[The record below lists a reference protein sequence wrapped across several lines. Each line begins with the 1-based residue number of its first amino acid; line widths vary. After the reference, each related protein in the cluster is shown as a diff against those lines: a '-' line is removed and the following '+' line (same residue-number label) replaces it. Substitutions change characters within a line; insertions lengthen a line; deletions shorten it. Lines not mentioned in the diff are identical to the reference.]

1 MDRPS
6 RHANGRGRSCRIGI
20 MLAMGAVWL
29 LSCADDPDP
38 IEPQN
43 RPPVVLQEMPDL
55 YLEDGTADTVNV
67 WEYFLD
73 PDGDALSYTA
83 VSADPG
89 VATVAVDG
97 TALVVLGVAQGWVV
111 ITVTATDSGGLE
123 ASTDL
128 FVEVKGH
135 DWRILVELYEATGG
149 PTWRIQ
155 ANWLTDEPLNHWYGV
170 FVDSAG
176 RVGHLSL
183 GYNGLKGTIPPSF
196 GELPGLWAL
205 DLEGNELSG
214 PIPSALF
221 GLSSLNRL
229 NLSRNE
235 FDGSIPEGIGGL
247 SGLRSLRLAGNR
259 LTGAIPPQLGDL
271 AWLESLDLG
280 DNRLTGPIPA
290 QLGDLGRI
298 AALVLSGNQLSGA
311 IPPELGNPASLVRLD
326 LRNNRLTG
334 SIPAGLGGA
343 GGLAS
348 LNLSDNEL
356 TGAIP
361 PELGGL
367 GRLADLDLTGNELT
381 GPIPPELGDL
391 GRLADLDLSDNNL
404 TGPVP
409 GELGGLTFL
418 ESLDLGD
425 NNLTGPIPGELGGL
439 SFLQALDLSGNDLRG
454 PIPGE
459 LGGLRSVRV
468 LQLSRNSLTDPIPS
482 PLGDLYS
489 LEELHL
495 RDNDL
500 TGPLPPEMGDLRRL
514 ANLDLRRNPRL
525 SGEIP
530 LDWTS
535 LAGLETFA
543 THETGLCAPADPV
556 LQDWLDGVLNQ
567 HLASCGSWAAYLTQ
581 AVQSREYPV
590 PLVAGGDA
598 LLRVFPTALR
608 ETEDGLPPVR
618 ATFYL
623 GGAEVHRVEIAGK
636 STPVPTTIDEG
647 SLEASA
653 NADVPGSV
661 VQPGLEMVI
670 EIDPEGTLDPALG
683 VTRRIPE
690 DGRLPVRVATI
701 PNLDFTLIPFLWSE
715 DPDSAVLGLVAE
727 MAENPESHEMF
738 SLMRTVL
745 PVSTIT
751 VSVHDPV
758 WTSTNVASELFF
770 ETVAIRVGEQGSPV
784 AGLSRYVGMMS
795 GPVEGAAGA
804 VYDYGR
810 VAFAIPNDTA
820 FAQTVGALTS
830 LTFAP
835 CDEEHPDPYYPIA
848 DGSIGSW
855 GYDARIGDLVSPATP
870 DLMSSCGLPR
880 WISAYHFSKAVRF
893 RLSFAGARVGEAWIS
908 TRDGPGGSGTGNPGA
923 DRSRIILRDPA
934 AERIR

>member
-1 MDRPS
+1 MHRPS
-6 RHANGRGRSCRIGI
+6 RHANGRGRSCRVGI
-20 MLAMGAVWL
+20 ILAMGAVWPV
-29 LSCADDPDP
+29 SCADDPDP

-43 RPPVVLQEMPDL
+43 RPPVVLQAMPDL
-55 YLEDGTADTVNV
+55 YLKDGTADTVNV

-73 PDGDALSYTA
+73 PEGDALSYTA
-83 VSADPG
+83 ESADPG

-97 TALVVLGVAQGWVV
+97 TALVVLGVAHGWVV

-128 FVEVKGH
+128 FVEVKGL

-149 PTWRIQ
+149 PTWRVQ
-155 ANWLTDEPLNHWYGV
+155 GNWLTDEPLNDWWGV
-170 FVDSAG
+170 FVDSTG
-176 RVGHLSL
+176 RVAHLSL

-196 GELPGLWAL
+196 GELPGLWSL

-214 PIPSALF
+214 PIPSALL
-221 GLSSLNRL
+221 GLSRL
-229 NLSRNE
+229 YRLHLSHNE
-235 FDGSIPEGIGGL
+235 FDGAIPEGIGGL

-259 LTGAIPPQLGDL
+259 LTGEIPPGLGDL
-271 AWLESLDLG
+271 AGLEGLDLG
-280 DNRLTGPIPA
+280 DNHLTGPIPA
-290 QLGDLGRI
+290 ELGNLGRI
-298 AALVLSGNQLSGA
+298 VALDLSDNQLSGA

-326 LRNNRLTG
+326 LRDNRLTG

-343 GGLAS
+343 VGLAS
-348 LNLSDNEL
+348 LSLS
-356 TGAIP
+356 
-361 PELGGL
+361 
-367 GRLADLDLTGNELT
+367 GNELT
-381 GPIPPELGDL
+381 GPIPPELGGL

-409 GELGGLTFL
+409 GELGALTFL
-418 ESLDLGD
+418 EALDLGD
-425 NNLTGPIPGELGGL
+425 NDLSGPIPGKLGGL
-439 SFLQALDLSGNDLRG
+439 TFLQALDLSDNDLGG
-454 PIPGE
+454 PIPAG
-459 LGGLRSVRV
+459 LGGMRNVRV
-468 LQLSRNSLTDPIPS
+468 LQLSRNSLTDSLPS
-482 PLGDLYS
+482 ALGDLHG
-489 LEELHL
+489 LEELSL
-495 RDNDL
+495 SDNDL
-500 TGPLPPEMGDLRRL
+500 TGPLPPEMGGLRRL

-535 LAGLETFA
+535 LARLETLA

-567 HLASCGSWAAYLTQ
+567 HLASCGTWAAYLTQ

-608 ETEDGLPPVR
+608 ETEEGLPPVR

-653 NADVPGSV
+653 NADIPGSV

-683 VTRRIPE
+683 VTRRIPQ

-701 PNLDFTLIPFLWSE
+701 PNLDFTLVPFLWRE
-715 DPDSAVLGLVAE
+715 DPDSAVLGLLAE
-727 MAENPESHEMF
+727 MADNPESHEMF
-738 SLMRTVL
+738 ALMRTVL

-751 VSVHDPV
+751 ATVHEPV

-770 ETVAIRVGEQGSPV
+770 ETVAIRVSEQGSPV

-804 VYDYGR
+804 VYGYGR
-810 VAFAIPNDTA
+810 TAFVIPNDTA
-820 FAQTVGALTS
+820 FAQAAGVLTG
-830 LTFAP
+830 LAFAP
-835 CDEEHPDPYYPIA
+835 CDEEHPDPYYPFA

-855 GYDARIGDLVSPATP
+855 GYDARIAELIPPATP
-870 DLMSSCGLPR
+870 DLMSLCGFPH

-908 TRDGPGGSGTGNPGA
+908 TRFRGLGDPHGGG
-923 DRSRIILRDPA
+923 
-934 AERIR
+934 